1 MRFLLLLLFCA
12 STAHADGVTID
23 FGDGN
28 PFDRFIIGNVGCALE
43 DATIIIDTRGTTG
56 DVLMDTVRGG
66 PGTQDPMPIAIKTGD
81 AQILPTRDG
90 SQLLILKIGYLKS
103 DDRISVTLDV
113 DDGAAAAHI
122 DRVEV
127 AQNEMAGASARL
139 IVHRQST
146 IGIFGQDG
154 TVLIEAPNTAKS
166 CLIS

>member
-1 MRFLLLLLFCA
+1 
-12 STAHADGVTID
+12 
-23 FGDGN
+23 
-28 PFDRFIIGNVGCALE
+28 
-43 DATIIIDTRGTTG
+43 
-56 DVLMDTVRGG
+56 
-66 PGTQDPMPIAIKTGD
+66 MPIAIKTGD